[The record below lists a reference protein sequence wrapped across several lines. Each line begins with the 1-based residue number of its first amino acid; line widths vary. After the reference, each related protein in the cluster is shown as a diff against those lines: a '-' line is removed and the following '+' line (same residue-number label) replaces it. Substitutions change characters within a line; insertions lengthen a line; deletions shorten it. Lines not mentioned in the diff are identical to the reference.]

1 MNNIKISVIIPVYNV
16 EEYIE
21 QCVESVVN
29 QTLKEIEIII
39 VNDGTQDNSMKKI
52 EKFLSDK
59 RITVINKENGGLSSA
74 RNCGLKI
81 AKGEYISFVDSDDFI
96 DEMMLE
102 KLYENGEGKDIII
115 SDVIEYNHI
124 TQEKKQREI
133 KNEIKKYT
141 KGSYFWKYSGFE
153 VCNKIYKRNFLMK
166 NNIKF
171 IEGIVFEDILF
182 NFYSLFL
189 ANKVK
194 YVEGVYYYYRTK
206 RKNSILSTLD
216 DKKNLNAYNKINI
229 GLKDFS
235 LVQLENIFSKL
246 RAYIWKIYYI
256 TEEKKIIKRELD
268 SDLINELENRL
279 KKDYEKLDK
288 IEKEI
293 LREDLQKILRNKM
306 FWKINIFDDFYWR
319 NKIFTKKILRR
330 IIEGK
335 IKNIFKINK

>member
-1 MNNIKISVIIPVYNV
+1 MTKMKISVIIPVYNV

-52 EKFLSDK
+52 ERFLLDD
-59 RITVINKENGGLSSA
+59 RIIVINKENRGISSA

-81 AKGEYISFVDSDDFI
+81 AKGEYIAFVDSDDFI

-102 KLYENGEGKDIII
+102 KLYENSENKDIVI
-115 SDVIEYNHI
+115 SNVIEYNNV
-124 TQEKKQREI
+124 TGEKKQREI
-133 KNEIKKYT
+133 KNEIKKYN

-153 VCNKIYKRNFLMK
+153 IWNKIYKRSFLME

-171 IEGIVFEDILF
+171 IEGIVLEDVPF

-189 ANKVK
+189 TNKVK
-194 YVEGVYYYYRTK
+194 YVDKAYYYYRIK
-206 RKNSILSTLD
+206 RENSILNTLNNE
-216 DKKNLNAYNKINI
+216 KILNAYNKINI
-229 GLKDFS
+229 KLHNFS
-235 LVQLENIFSKL
+235 EIDLNGVFSKL
-246 RAYIWKIYYI
+246 RVYIWKIYYI
-256 TEEKKIIKRELD
+256 SQEKKSKKEKLELTIITEF
-268 SDLINELENRL
+268 EERL
-279 KKDYEKLDK
+279 KKNYKSLSL

-293 LREDLQKILRNKM
+293 LKEDLRTILHNRM
-306 FWKINIFDDFYWR
+306 FWEIKIFDSFYWK
-319 NKIFTKKILRR
+319 NKIFTRKILR

-335 IKNIFKINK
+335 IKNIFKIK